1 MSRYIVT
8 AKCDGEDV
16 VNKSKRLSLV
26 LDLDDVEETD
36 ERIKRLVRRLAD
48 EEDLDKHEFRV
59 RVWDFDD
66 DDRLIMTWI
75 WD

>member
-8 AKCDGEDV
+8 AKCDGEEV
-16 VNKSKRLSLV
+16 VSKGKRLSLT
-26 LDLDDVEETD
+26 LDLDDAEETD
-36 ERIKRLVRRLAD
+36 ERLKRLVRRLAD
-48 EEDLDKHEFRV
+48 EDGLDKREFRV

-66 DDRLIMTWI
+66 DDRLIMTWM